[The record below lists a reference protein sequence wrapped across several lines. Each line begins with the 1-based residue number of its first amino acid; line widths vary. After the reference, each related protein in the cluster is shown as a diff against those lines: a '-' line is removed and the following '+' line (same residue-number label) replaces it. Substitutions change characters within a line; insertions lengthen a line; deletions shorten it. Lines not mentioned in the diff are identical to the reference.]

1 MTAYPIHRNPH
12 PMRGYLP
19 VQSMDKEQARFWE
32 LRKFRRASLT
42 NDAQAPTR
50 VSEADAGRESAR

>member
-1 MTAYPIHRNPH
+1 MTAHRIHTNPH
-12 PMRGYLP
+12 PMRSYMPLLP
-19 VQSMDKEQARFWE
+19 MEAEQARFWE

>member
-1 MTAYPIHRNPH
+1 MTPRRYTIPTMGTPYIRPHMQGHRAFTIP
-12 PMRGYLP
+12 L
-19 VQSMDKEQARFWE
+19 
-32 LRKFRRASLT
+32 FRRASLT